1 MIWNYCW
8 APNVKE
14 IFHTKFGQS
23 LSISTTF
30 IAFYPNLN
38 KFRLLFTSMASAKGT
53 KFRNLILW
61 HIQCYLSAKYCC
73 SVKKRTKNCL
83 LVMYIWWRYLH
94 YFRFSPKG
102 LKYMR
107 PSQNEKKMFP
117 PKRNVGKFFGVFRT
131 PSYFAL
137 FKNSVVILIVEIPL
151 SFYWTIQNMMDIKMV
166 LFQLFQLFLIKQ
178 LLIAVLKSRIFQTKN

>member
-8 APNVKE
+8 TANVKE
-14 IFHTKFGQS
+14 IFHIKFGQS

-61 HIQCYLSAKYCC
+61 YIQCYLSAKYCC
-73 SVKKRTKNCL
+73 SV
-83 LVMYIWWRYLH
+83 MYIRWRYLH
-94 YFRFSPKG
+94 YFRFSPIG
-102 LKYMR
+102 LKYMT
-107 PSQNEKKMFP
+107 PFQNEKKVFP

-137 FKNSVVILIVEIPL
+137 FKNSIVILIIQVPL
-151 SFYWTIQNMMDIKMV
+151 SFSWTVQNMMDIKMV
-166 LFQLFQLFLIKQ
+166 LFQLFQLYLIKQ
-178 LLIAVLKSRIFQTKN
+178 LLIVVLKSRIFQTKN